1 MNIGDATNSF
11 NLFTHQQ
18 KRKQEGTEALILDYK
33 NLREAVL
40 ELYLSVKIRSDEEI
54 DDYNKDVFEKEKKE
68 LKDIDGYQLIDYI
81 KSSIEVLMN
90 MKMEEE
96 EPSIQK
102 GYRDI
107 EEPDIDV

>member
-1 MNIGDATNSF
+1 V
-11 NLFTHQQ
+11 
-18 KRKQEGTEALILDYK
+18 LDYI

-54 DDYNKDVFEKEKKE
+54 DEYNKDVFDKEKRE
-68 LKDIDGYQLIDYI
+68 LKDVDGYQLIDYI

-96 EPSIQK
+96 DNSI
-102 GYRDI
+102 
-107 EEPDIDV
+107 